1 MGLQDANVL
10 HTPAMGAA
18 AKVLERMSAQVSQ
31 LEIAMDFKVPRTLMT
46 VLAALDLRLRSCIGV
61 ATALLISGIP

>member
-1 MGLQDANVL
+1 M

-31 LEIAMDFKVPRTLMT
+31 LEIAMDFKV
-46 VLAALDLRLRSCIGV
+46 
-61 ATALLISGIP
+61 IPACFT